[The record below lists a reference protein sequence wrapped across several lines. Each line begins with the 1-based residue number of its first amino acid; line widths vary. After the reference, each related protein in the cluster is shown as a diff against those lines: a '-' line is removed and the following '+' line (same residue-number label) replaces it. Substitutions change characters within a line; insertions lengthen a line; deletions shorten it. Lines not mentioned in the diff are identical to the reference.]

1 MKLPELW
8 QSPRDVFWGQ
18 TYIYIYI
25 YIIIYILYISFMIC
39 LYVSWSF
46 MIFHLSRC
54 RKTPVFRRIS
64 VFSCVLWCF
73 SKECPHPCLPGYN
86 FGSLR
91 IGPGR
96 RGSHFRMQDDT
107 SEVMSSYAIQPSNKK
122 KRCEIT
128 WYGLREVRGYQWLS
142 IVLWRQPFTIVSGR
156 PSWPSRMLV
165 YPWGILI

>member
-1 MKLPELW
+1 MYFGVKH
-8 QSPRDVFWGQ
+8 
-18 TYIYIYI
+18 
-25 YIIIYILYISFMIC
+25 ISFMIF
-39 LYVSWSF
+39 LYLSWSF
-46 MIFHLSRC
+46 IIFHLSRC

-73 SKECPHPCLPGYN
+73 SKECPHPCLPGYS

-122 KRCEIT
+122 KRCDLT

-142 IVLWRQPFTIVSGR
+142 IVLWRQPFTIVSNGR
-156 PSWPSRMLV
+156 PSWPSLDVGLSMGHTDIIWYNLV
-165 YPWGILI
+165 HPMP